1 MTLNLDESQ
10 CYWSTGTVTTSSW
23 FGLQVVMC
31 RGGSRVQDDLSQ
43 FAIEG

>member
-10 CYWSTGTVTTSSW
+10 CYWSTGTVTTNSW